1 MNINLLLVVGAIVCF
16 VLKAFGVGSRVDWM
30 NLGFAL
36 LTATLLV

>member
-1 MNINLLLVVGAIVCF
+1 MSIHLLLIVGAIVCF
-16 VLKAFGVGSRVDWM
+16 VLKAFGVGARVDWT